1 MAWRPTDVL
10 PVRGAPCP
18 TLTDDAHAPLAD
30 RARWLAIACAADAT
44 EAEIV
49 AAQAAVMLD
58 CIGHMHGAQH
68 LANAGKPR
76 LAVKHRVE
84 KGMVADQLARR
95 IGEAL
100 E

>member
-1 MAWRPTDVL
+1 MAWRPTDIL
-10 PVRGAPCP
+10 PVRNAPAP
-18 TLTDDAHAPLAD
+18 TLTDDARAPLVGRD
-30 RARWLAIACAADAT
+30 RWLAIACAPDAT

-58 CIGHMHGAQH
+58 CIGHMHGAQR
-68 LANAGKPR
+68 LANAGGRPA
-76 LAVKHRVE
+76 AVKHRVE
-84 KGMVADQLARR
+84 KGLVADQLARR